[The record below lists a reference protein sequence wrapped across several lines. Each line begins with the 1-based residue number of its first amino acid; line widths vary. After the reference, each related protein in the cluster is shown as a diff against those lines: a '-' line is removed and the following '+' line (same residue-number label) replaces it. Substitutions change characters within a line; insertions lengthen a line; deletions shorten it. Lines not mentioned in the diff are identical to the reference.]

1 MIRLWCVALVA
12 VVAVV
17 SCDSV
22 PLTSPTGSTIS
33 ISIDRSVLPLNGQA
47 TVRAVVIESSG
58 TPVHNGT
65 TVNFTASIGT
75 VNPPTA
81 ETVNGVATATFLA
94 GTMSG
99 EGVIHAFSGGIRTGS
114 GNASSGG
121 AAVTVGAAAAR
132 GMSVSATPSS
142 VSQGGGTV
150 AISALVMDEANN
162 PLPGVQVLFTT
173 SSGSLSSTNS
183 LSDANGIA
191 RVQLTT
197 SQTAT
202 VTATAG
208 PAKGEFQVQVSTAP
222 TVTIDAPAAGTTGVP
237 VAITVSTSSGNTSAP
252 RQIQTLDVDFG
263 DGSVETR
270 SNVTGSVAFT
280 HVYREARGY
289 TITARAIDVGGNT
302 GLASRAI
309 VVSRATPTATIAGP
323 ATVSLAAPSNGVAG
337 FTVTAAPATGGPPIT
352 SVVVRLADGTVIY
365 SGTAGGAF
373 TYQFT
378 STGAKAVTLTVTDAG
393 GGVGIGSTIVS
404 VTP

>member
-33 ISIDRSVLPLNGQA
+33 ISIDRSILPLNGQA

-65 TVNFTASIGT
+65 TVNFSASIGSVSPAT
-75 VNPPTA
+75 V
-81 ETVNGVATATFLA
+81 ETTDGVATATFLA
-94 GTMSG
+94 GTVSG
-99 EGVIHAFSGGIRTGS
+99 VGMIHAFSGGIRTGS

-121 AAVTVGAAAAR
+121 VEVRVGAAAAG

-150 AISALVMDEANN
+150 TISALVMDGSSN
-162 PLPGVQVLFTT
+162 PLPGVSVLFTT
-173 SSGSLSSTNS
+173 SNGSLSSNTA

-191 RVQLTT
+191 RVQLTA

-208 PAKGEFQVQVSTAP
+208 SAKGEVQVVVSTAP
-222 TVTIDAPAAGTTGVP
+222 SVAIEAPATATVGVP
-237 VAITVSTSSGNTSAP
+237 VAITVTTSSGNTTAP

-263 DGSVETR
+263 DGIVESR
-270 SNVTGSVAFT
+270 SNVTGSAAFT
-280 HVYREARGY
+280 HEYRDARGY

-302 GLASRAI
+302 GVASRAI
-309 VVSRATPTATIAGP
+309 VVSRSTPTATIAGP
-323 ATVSLAAPSNGVAG
+323 ATVSLSPPANGVAG
-337 FTVTAAPATGGPPIT
+337 FTVTATAAAGGPPIS
-352 SVVVRLADGTVIY
+352 SVVARLSDGTVIY
-365 SGTAGGAF
+365 SGTSGGAF

-378 STGAKAVTLTVTDAG
+378 TTGAKAVTLTVTDAA
-393 GGVGIGSTIVS
+393 GGVGTGSTIVN